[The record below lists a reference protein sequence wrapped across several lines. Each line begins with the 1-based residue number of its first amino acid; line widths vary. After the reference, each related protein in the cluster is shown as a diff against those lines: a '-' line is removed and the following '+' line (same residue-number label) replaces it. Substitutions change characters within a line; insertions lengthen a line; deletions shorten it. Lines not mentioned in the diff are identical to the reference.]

1 MTDRYIALVE
11 VQDGK
16 VKEIAVRMQKAM
28 DEIRDCYD
36 ELKELGVVTIKKETT
51 SEG

>member
-11 VQDGK
+11 VKDGK
-16 VKEIAVRMQKAM
+16 LGEIAERMQKAM

-36 ELKELGVVTIKKETT
+36 ELKELGLVTIKKETA
-51 SEG
+51 SED